1 MLRILKPVGISITLL
16 LSVIATSFVLMLKKR
31 RDFLVTKYYFTML
44 IMTLVS
50 VALSGRR
57 YGHYF
62 ESLVP
67 FCIPFAYWAASKI
80 KSDWYKFAAVML
92 ATIMIVTGMR
102 GPNMIKIILGRKIL
116 PIDEFVK
123 RNQPYHSENER
134 VLVTHNQSMFYNA
147 FGVMPQEK
155 YFYIPGTHYDVFP
168 EPRDSQAA
176 SIISGVNDVVIVAYD
191 KGEIYPE
198 AGRSGEI
205 RDTLEKQYDL
215 LYRDA
220 DMHISMYGKKRN

>member
-31 RDFLVTKYYFTML
+31 RDFLVTKYYFAML

-80 KSDWYKFAAVML
+80 KSDWYKFSAVTL
-92 ATIMIVTGMR
+92 AIIMIVMGVMGMR
-102 GPNMIKIILGRKIL
+102 GNNMRKIL

-134 VLVTHNQSMFYNA
+134 VLVTHRSMFYNVL
-147 FGVMPQEK
+147 GVIPQEK
-155 YFYIPGTHYDVFP
+155 YFYIPSNKYDIFP
-168 EPRDSQAA
+168 EPRDAQVA
-176 SIISGVNDVVIVAYD
+176 SILSGVNDVIIVVRR
-191 KGEIYPE
+191 KGENDIYPE
-198 AGRSGEI
+198 TGKSREI
-205 RDTLEKQYDL
+205 NEVLEQKYDL
-215 LYRDA
+215 LY
-220 DMHISMYGKKRN
+220 YKKRAVL